1 MVLSREEINKR
12 YREKKQTEEGKV
24 YYRKWIYKNQADQF
38 DSVLAG
44 ESKVV
49 KNKKKGKENANT

>member
-1 MVLSREEINKR
+1 MALSREEINKR
-12 YREKKQTEEGKV
+12 YRDKKTKSEGKV
-24 YYRKWIYKNQADQF
+24 YYRRYTTPVQADDF

-49 KNKKKGKENANT
+49 KNKKGKKYVSE

>member
-24 YYRKWIYKNQADQF
+24 YYRKWIYKKQADQF

-49 KNKKKGKENANT
+49 KNKKKGKEHENT

>member
-24 YYRKWIYKNQADQF
+24 YYRKWIYAKQADQF

-49 KNKKKGKENANT
+49 KSKKGKKDE